1 MRVIACM
8 ACMTSV
14 KERNIEN
21 DKNDGMKE
29 NETKRND
36 YNKADGV
43 NRQKDQTTG
52 MGNRGL

>member
-1 MRVIACM
+1 
-8 ACMTSV
+8 MTSV
-14 KERNIEN
+14 KGKKQKN
-21 DKNDGMKE
+21 DKMKE

-52 MGNRGL
+52 TGNRGL